1 MAFKVPSLS
10 EVNMTVEN
18 GFSRAFYGTSGTLR
32 AMVLKVVSK
41 VVAGAVYIVCLLLA
55 YIWKNSFV
63 DSADIDGLVNIGT
76 KHDVTP
82 KPASRSRGVVAV
94 AAAAGTSIPAGTA
107 FIDPQTQ
114 KEYETIAS
122 ASVAV
127 GNTSV
132 KVQVYALE
140 YGSASNIPEGTALE
154 FRDAEISGVLSITVA
169 EGGLYGGVSIDVTVD
184 GVVRQWGE
192 GVEDYRNRVR
202 IREQNQPEGG
212 SKVDYWEWAM
222 RFPQVS
228 SCWVIPNW
236 PATNRVAVFLADFNS
251 DDIILNSVELQE
263 ISDYINSDDRRP
275 ATSEPLVASVTP
287 VDMSC
292 HIFIPTV
299 NDYTKN
305 SVMNAL
311 RAYFKTLGPGDIFS
325 ATTIRQYLIAN
336 ADVANCEVSSV
347 YVDGVSYGKNDVT
360 LSKDYEYESS
370 VYSISGN
377 VININ
382 AIDVLFARL

>member
-18 GFSRAFYGTSGTLR
+18 GFSRAFYGTAGTLR
-32 AMVLKVVSK
+32 AMVLKVISK

-82 KPASRSRGVVAV
+82 KPASRSRGVVTV
-94 AAAAGTSIPAGTA
+94 TAAAGTTIPAGTA

-132 KVQVYALE
+132 NVQVYALE

-154 FRDAEISGVLSITVA
+154 FRDAEISGVLAITVA

-192 GVEDYRNRVR
+192 GVEDYRNRIR

-228 SCWVIPNW
+228 NCWVVPNW
-236 PATNRVAVFLADFNS
+236 PATNCVAIFLADFNS
-251 DDIILNSVELQE
+251 DDIILNAIEVQE
-263 ISDYINSDDRRP
+263 VSDYINSDDRRP
-275 ATSEPLVASVTP
+275 ATSVPLVESVTP
-287 VDMSC
+287 VGFSC
-292 HIFIPTV
+292 YVYIPTI
-299 NDYTKN
+299 NDYTKE
-305 SVMNAL
+305 SVLNAL
-311 RAYFKTLGPGDIFS
+311 RAYLKTLGPGDTFS

-336 ADVANCEVSSV
+336 ADVADCEIN
-347 YVDGVSYGKNDVT
+347 YVLVNGTNYGKNPVT
-360 LSKDYEYESS
+360 LPMSYTYESN
-370 VYSISGN
+370 VYSIVGD
-377 VININ
+377 VINTKTMG
-382 AIDVLFARL
+382 VTFSRL